1 MYDHNPG
8 AHSNEEVGND
18 SGCRKRTH
26 FGLMDSLRFASWM
39 SQAFFM
45 IVVNMSPRGMPSV
58 HSISLSP
65 PRPWPFVN
73 WGDLR
78 ARMEGPWAG
87 CSDCGT
93 AWK

>member
-1 MYDHNPG
+1 MSDWYDGSKGGHRSGTRGRQVYDHNPG

-65 PRPWPFVN
+65 PRP
-73 WGDLR
+73 
-78 ARMEGPWAG
+78 
-87 CSDCGT
+87 
-93 AWK
+93 